1 MPLKP
6 TPISLP
12 EALALAPKLCQQVCL
27 IAEQA
32 ARYIESQYG
41 RVKPHDIDEKT
52 RNNLV
57 SYVDKNAEQQIVAA
71 LRPLL
76 PDAGF
81 ITEEDTATENGTSP
95 LRWVIDPLDGTTNF
109 LYHIPVFSV
118 SIALLYD
125 QQPIVGVV
133 YDVCRRECFAAW
145 YGGGAYLNGV
155 PFSMGNCRQLSDAI
169 IATGFPYYDF
179 SRLEPYINALRHLV
193 LHTRGVRRLGSAAI
207 DLCYVACGR
216 YDAFFEHALHAWDVA
231 AGILIT
237 QEAGG
242 IVSDFEGGTDYLFG
256 KQIVAANHHLMPD
269 FMHIMRQYFDRTECP

>member
-1 MPLKP
+1 MPY
-6 TPISLP
+6 SFDD
-12 EALALAPKLCQQVCL
+12 ALALAPSICIKVAK

-41 RVKPHDIDEKT
+41 HVKPHDIDEKA

-57 SYVDKNAEQQIVAA
+57 SYVDKTAEQQIVAA

-76 PDAGF
+76 PGAGF
-81 ITEEDTATENGTSP
+81 ITEENTATELGNSP

-118 SIALLYD
+118 SIALLYE

-133 YDVCRRECFAAW
+133 YDVCRRECFSAW
-145 YGGGAYLNGV
+145 RGGGAYLNGKS
-155 PFSMGNCRQLSDAI
+155 FGIGTCQQLTDAV

-179 SRLEPYINALRHLV
+179 SRLEQYINTLRYLV

-231 AGILIT
+231 AGVLIT

-242 IVSDFEGGTDYLFG
+242 LVSDFEGGDNYLFG
-256 KQIVAANHHLMPD
+256 KQIVAANPMLMPD
-269 FMHIMRQYFDRTECP
+269 FRTIMRQFFC